1 MRALVTGGAGYIG
14 SHLVRLLVD
23 EGVHTVVLDDLSTG
37 FADAVD
43 RRARFVRGDIRD
55 HALVRSLVEAEG
67 VDAVFHFAAR
77 IRVDESVK
85 DPAKYYRE
93 NVAASLALFDAILE
107 GPARVI
113 VFSST
118 AAVYG
123 DPDPGVV
130 ALSEDHPKRPLNA
143 YGESK
148 AILEQALGRYGEAYG
163 LRWAAL
169 RYFNAAGAQDDGSL
183 RERHEPET
191 HLVPIAL
198 EVAAGERAALTV
210 FGRDYPTRDG
220 TCVRDYVHVT
230 DLAAAHVA
238 AARHLAAGR
247 PGGAFNLGTGR
258 GSSVAEVVACVERVT
273 GRPLRV
279 VDAARRPGD
288 ASVLVAAADRAE
300 RELGWRATRD
310 LETIVRDAWRAR
322 RPRGF

>member
-1 MRALVTGGAGYIG
+1 LRALVTGGAGYIG
-14 SHLVRLLVD
+14 SHLVRHLVD
-23 EGVHTVVLDDLSTG
+23 EGAHAVVLDDLSTG

-43 RRARFVRGDIRD
+43 RRARFVEGDIRD
-55 HALVRSLVEAEG
+55 PALVRSVIEAER

-85 DPAKYYRE
+85 DPAKYYRD
-93 NVAASLALFDAILE
+93 NVAASLALFDAILS
-107 GPARVI
+107 GPARV
-113 VFSST
+113 VVLSST

-123 DPDPGVV
+123 DPDPGVA
-130 ALSEDHPKRPLNA
+130 ALGEDHPKRPLNA

-148 AILEQALGRYGEAYG
+148 LVLEGALARYGQAYG

-169 RYFNAAGAQDDGSL
+169 RYFNAAGAHEDGSL

-198 EVAAGERAALTV
+198 EAAAGERTALTV
-210 FGRDYPTRDG
+210 FGRDYPTSDG
-220 TCVRDYVHVT
+220 TCVRDYVHVM
-230 DLAAAHVA
+230 DLATAHVA

-258 GSSVAEVVACVERVT
+258 GSSVAEVIACVERVT
-273 GRPLRV
+273 GRALPV

-288 ASVLVAAADRAE
+288 ASVLVASAERAE
-300 RELGWRATRD
+300 RELGWRPTRD
-310 LETIVRDAWRAR
+310 LDAIVRDAWRAR
-322 RPRGF
+322 RPRAL